1 MIQEFLK
8 EVALFKDLDDDAL
21 AQVLMGGL
29 VKRYPQGT
37 KILEEGAPGGRLH
50 VVQRGKVRI
59 SKVIPGVGEEAL
71 AILGPGD
78 FFGEIEFLDGAPA
91 SANAIAHTACQVFS
105 LPHSEIRTLMG
116 SRPDVSA
123 RFLWAFAQT
132 LAGRLRE
139 TNAKMGT
146 LLGLARSL

>member
-1 MIQEFLK
+1 VIQEFLK

-21 AQVLMGGL
+21 TQILMGGL
-29 VKRYPQGT
+29 VKRHREGAV
-37 KILEEGAPGGRLH
+37 ILEEGAPGGRLH
-50 VVQRGKVRI
+50 VVRRGQVRI
-59 SKVIPGVGEEAL
+59 SKIIPGIGEEAL

-91 SANAIAHTACQVFS
+91 SANAIAHTACEVFS
-105 LPHSEIRTLMG
+105 LPHSEIRALMKDH
-116 SRPDVSA
+116 PDLSA

-132 LAGRLRE
+132 LAGRLRD
-139 TNAKMGT
+139 TNAKMAT